1 MVAERI
7 VSIADSYRAI
17 SEDITRAA
25 EVTKDEEVR
34 RAYLALAGLWW
45 ARSVQ
50 LESGLLSVEITPEPH
65 REFGEA

>member
-1 MVAERI
+1 M
-7 VSIADSYRAI
+7 SIADSYRAI

-25 EVTKDEEVR
+25 EVTNDEEVR
-34 RAYLALAGLWW
+34 LAYLALAGLWW

-50 LESGLLSVEITPEPH
+50 LESGLLLVEVTPEPH